1 MRFSSRFLAATS
13 ALWTAFSFSSV
24 QADSL
29 EAVEGQAAL
38 TFKYS
43 TSKPNAKN
51 WIGVYYSTG
60 GGPVDQEYV
69 SGALVW
75 DYIVDSQGTIT
86 LPSSNLEPGQ
96 YTAFFLANGGYKWL
110 ADPVNTYISYEP
122 GSNLR
127 FLVDKMTLANGR
139 QGDSYSQKISGLI
152 GGGGGSITFSKQSG
166 PSWVKVDSNGVLS
179 GTPSSS
185 GDATVAV
192 LAGNS
197 EYSATATFTIPVRPS
212 RSPLVKTLSVLTTN
226 LWHGGT
232 QVNDY
237 HEKQVRFLASS
248 GADIVGIQEDQDGR
262 HVRRL
267 SGALGWHYW
276 SSNGDVGILSKYPI
290 REQYTAIAR
299 ISGGA
304 NIALDGDAQQ
314 INFYSAH
321 LGYNPYGPYDI
332 CFEKLSKERLYRNEE
347 ASGRTPQIKKTL
359 EYMGTHL
366 SKADQVPVILVGDF
380 NAPSHLD
387 YTSDTADQH
396 CGYSGVQWPTSVLP
410 KQKGLIDSYR
420 VANPNPAVSPGLTWS
435 PINKQNTEWN
445 KPEPQD
451 RIDFILHKGKG
462 LKVIASRTVVVGRP
476 SQDYS
481 DNEWTSD
488 HAAVLTIYELNRF

>member
-1 MRFSSRFLAATS
+1 MKFPSRFLAAVS

-24 QADSL
+24 LADSL

-51 WIGVYYSTG
+51 WIGVYYGAG
-60 GGPVDQEYV
+60 GGPVDQVYV
-69 SGALVW
+69 SAALVW
-75 DYIVDSQGTIT
+75 EYIADSEGTIT
-86 LPSSNLEPGQ
+86 LPSSNLEPGL
-96 YTAFFLANGGYKWL
+96 YTAFFLANDGYKWL

-122 GSNLR
+122 SSNLR
-127 FLVDKMTLANGR
+127 FLVDKMTLVNGR

-152 GGGGGSITFSKQSG
+152 GGGGDSITFSKKSG
-166 PSWVKVDSNGVLS
+166 PAWVKVNSNGVLS
-179 GTPSSS
+179 GTPTSAS
-185 GDATVAV
+185 DATVTV
-192 LAGNS
+192 LAGNGES
-197 EYSATATFTIPVRPS
+197 SATAIFTIPVRPS
-212 RSPLVKTLSVLTTN
+212 GSPLVKKLSVLSTN

-290 REQYTAIAR
+290 GEQYNAISR

-332 CFEKLSKERLYRNEE
+332 CFEKLSKEKVYQNEE

-359 EYMGTHL
+359 QFMDVQL

-387 YTSDTADQH
+387 YTSATADQH
-396 CGYSGVQWPTSVLP
+396 CGYLDVQWPTSVLP
-410 KQKGLIDSYR
+410 RQKGLIDSFR
-420 VANPNPAVSPGLTWS
+420 VANPDPSAVPGLTWS
-435 PINKQNTEWN
+435 PVEKQNAEWN

-462 LKVIASRTVVVGRP
+462 LKVLESRTVVVGRP
-476 SQDYS
+476 SSDYK

-488 HAAVLTIYELNRF
+488 HAAVLTIYQLN